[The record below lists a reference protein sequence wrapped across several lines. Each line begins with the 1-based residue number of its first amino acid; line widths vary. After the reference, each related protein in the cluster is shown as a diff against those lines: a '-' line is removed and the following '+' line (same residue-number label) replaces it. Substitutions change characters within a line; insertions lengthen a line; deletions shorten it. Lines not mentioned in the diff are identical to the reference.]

1 MLIAWDYYAWVAV
14 KLGYAFLLILFF
26 FQFSGSKRQLAQMTS
41 IDLISN
47 FILGGIVG
55 GFIYDEDISLSGFF
69 LVIAAYFIIMYMINY
84 LRNNT
89 AWGRKIMVGVP
100 TIIISDG
107 KLDVDKLKRMKISM
121 TDFMSLL
128 RHKKIHTIQSI
139 KLAQIEIDGQLTI
152 VKKGGEDYAT
162 LLIDNGVIN
171 EEGLK
176 EIKKSKLW
184 LKKQLSQKGYKD
196 ISKIFCAQWLHGQ
209 FYVIQM

>member
-1 MLIAWDYYAWVAV
+1 
-14 KLGYAFLLILFF
+14 
-26 FQFSGSKRQLAQMTS
+26 
-41 IDLISN
+41 
-47 FILGGIVG
+47 
-55 GFIYDEDISLSGFF
+55 
-69 LVIAAYFIIMYMINY
+69 
-84 LRNNT
+84 
-89 AWGRKIMVGVP
+89 MVGVP

-128 RHKKIHTIQSI
+128 RHKKIHTIQSV

-162 LLIDNGVIN
+162 LLVDNGVIN